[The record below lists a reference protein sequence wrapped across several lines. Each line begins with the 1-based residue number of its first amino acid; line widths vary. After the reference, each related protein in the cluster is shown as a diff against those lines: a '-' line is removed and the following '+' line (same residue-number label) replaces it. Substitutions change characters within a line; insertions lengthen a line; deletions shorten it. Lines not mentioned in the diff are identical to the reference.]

1 LTVDVIEWQ
10 EIYFVMG
17 KGYPWNPF
25 SPYHDDML
33 QLWLN
38 VEAIRLVDDISR
50 VAEYLLELAP
60 LQDQCV
66 MLIGNRMFLGVCNL
80 FRDELGCFLVC
91 NVNICLADLTI
102 DDVMMGEV

>member
-1 LTVDVIEWQ
+1 
-10 EIYFVMG
+10 MG

-66 MLIGNRMFLGVCNL
+66 MLIGT
-80 FRDELGCFLVC
+80 GCSWGSAIYLE
-91 NVNICLADLTI
+91 
-102 DDVMMGEV
+102 MS